1 MSVVPFDRFRNYFDD
16 TITTLMGEAYQGAC
30 EALQGNQPE
39 VVREVLAKRIL
50 HAARLG
56 ERDGGRLREI
66 ALAGIIP
73 PDTPGP

>member
-1 MSVVPFDRFRNYFDD
+1 VSVVPFDRFRNYFDD
-16 TITTLMGEAYQGAC
+16 TIAC

-39 VVREVLAKRIL
+39 VVHEVLAKRIL
-50 HAARLG
+50 HAARWG
-56 ERDGGRLREI
+56 ERDADRLREI